1 MSLTHTNGLCSGV
14 VTPGL
19 GFLQN
24 NYMIAFDPKPGGP
37 NSIEPGKKRT
47 TGASPCIVYRDG
59 RPFMVVGAPG
69 GTYIIGAVLQAI
81 LNVIDHGMTAVE
93 AVSAPRV
100 DCQGDTVYVEAGCP
114 PRCATSLGRAASRC
128 CATRPRTA
136 SIPAGL
142 RGCRPSSW
150 TTIAARHRAAATPE
164 ATAQRYPR
172 SELESLDSGTLG
184 ARPSRCP

>member
-14 VTPGL
+14 ITPGL

-59 RPFMVVGAPG
+59 KPFMVVGAPG
-69 GTYIIGAVLQAI
+69 GAYIIGAVLQTI

-93 AVSAPRV
+93 AVSP
-100 DCQGDTVYVEAGCP
+100 
-114 PRCATSLGRAASRC
+114 ASRLPGRYGIRGGKG
-128 CATRPRTA
+128 ARLGVRRAESRRPPGAARYFVVRPLPQ
-136 SIPAGL
+136 PAPPA
-142 RGCRPSSW
+142 CRP
-150 TTIAARHRAAATPE
+150 
-164 ATAQRYPR
+164 
-172 SELESLDSGTLG
+172 
-184 ARPSRCP
+184 